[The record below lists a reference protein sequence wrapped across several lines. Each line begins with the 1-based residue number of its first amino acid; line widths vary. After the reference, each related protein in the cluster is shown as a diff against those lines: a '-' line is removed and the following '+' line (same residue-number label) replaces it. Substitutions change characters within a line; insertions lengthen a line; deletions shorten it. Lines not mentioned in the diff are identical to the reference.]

1 MSTNPDFQQEASDPE
16 ASKQPDQDGK
26 SIDKKADGVMD
37 SPDQE
42 MQSSDASSKLTVLS
56 PHFDEEH
63 HGLYVKKLEQAV
75 LNPKVRHIALTGGY
89 GTGKSSVIQ
98 GLVERIRSSEENEET
113 NKSHDIQRLIEK
125 IRPSKN
131 PKKIRPIII
140 SLPTIQVANE
150 SAPENDRTDRIQRE
164 IVKQLLYRSDPRKM
178 RGSRY
183 HRITRTTAVQ
193 RATACF
199 IVAVIL
205 TFTFWLLAKPD
216 WHWHWSQGGSLWGYW
231 QPAMVQTILWGLTFY
246 IDWIWVNKPAL
257 KGLQLGPAKL
267 ELEKN
272 DSSYFDKYLN
282 EIIYYFE
289 VSGTN
294 LVIFEDLDRFDDPY
308 IFDALHELN
317 ELINISLGQ
326 EQFIEQENSPVK
338 FLYATRDSI
347 FEHKTKGI
355 TKDNNTRYAHQ
366 LEIENRTKFF
376 DVIVPI
382 MPFSTSHNAY
392 EYLTQLLSESNFS
405 RTIKIDRELLDIV
418 SSSISDYRLIENIIS
433 EFQIFTKQIFYF
445 YGEGKKVTEFF
456 KNHTNH
462 LFAFIAYKNTHL
474 TDYEMMQNGNSN
486 IDKIYTEF
494 SELMISINR
503 ILIELFDQLG
513 EKLREH
519 INNFGPSHQYTLVL
533 DGKQFSNYNSIELWK
548 KALHREYYTKEF
560 PPISVINLRGET
572 VASFSGEVFSDIMKE
587 SLKHDLQI
595 GDKERKDPNY
605 LLKVINS
612 MHRINDVDSLESYFL
627 LEDTLA
633 TRAIKE
639 KIASFNKIIY
649 NLVNHDKMLLE
660 LLQSNYIDRNF
671 YIYTSTFME
680 LFESENVLTFLMKN
694 VEARLPE
701 IDFRL
706 NKEAEEIV
714 YRLKKNQY
722 YNLAGALNA
731 DLLLYLESQG
741 EKELLKRIL
750 RNARYVFNPQT
761 LDTFIELNIAIL
773 HRISNL
779 SDPQYEHAKK
789 LLEEIFSLYPDSR
802 KSFDK
807 ELTEDQKIL
816 LIEAAL
822 TNISLQEY
830 DDFTFYLESQ
840 GAEELLRRVFSTM
853 YPEYTEIGQSIKNA
867 LNQSYLKAIS
877 EKMASLKLIPRP
889 KHD

>member
-1 MSTNPDFQQEASDPE
+1 MSTDPDSPQEVSDPE

-26 SIDKKADGVMD
+26 SIDKKSDDVAN
-37 SPDQE
+37 PPAQE
-42 MQSSDASSKLTVLS
+42 KQNPNASSELIVLS
-56 PHFDEEH
+56 PHYDEKH
-63 HGLYVKKLEQAV
+63 HGLYVEKLEQAV
-75 LNPKVRHIALTGGY
+75 RNPKVRNIALNGGY

-98 GLVERIRSSEENEET
+98 GLVEKIHSSKE
-113 NKSHDIQRLIEK
+113 L
-125 IRPSKN
+125 
-131 PKKIRPIII
+131 KKIRPITI
-140 SLPTIQVANE
+140 SLPTIQIADD
-150 SAPENDRTDRIQRE
+150 SDSKDDRTDRIQRE
-164 IVKQLLYRSDPRKM
+164 IVKQLLYRSNPRKM
-178 RGSRY
+178 RGSQYR
-183 HRITRTTAVQ
+183 RITHVTTAQ

-199 IVAVIL
+199 IVAIPL
-205 TFTFWLLAKPD
+205 TFAFWLLAKPD
-216 WHWHWSQGGSLWGYW
+216 WHWSQGGSLWGYW
-231 QPAMVQTILWGLTFY
+231 QPAVVQTILWGLTFY
-246 IDWIWVNKPAL
+246 VDWMWVNKPAL

-294 LVIFEDLDRFDDPY
+294 LVIFEDLDRFDNPY

-326 EQFIEQENSPVK
+326 EQFMEQENSPVK

-355 TKDNNTRYAHQ
+355 TKDNSTRCAHQ

-392 EYLTQLLSESNFS
+392 EYLTQLLSKSNFS
-405 RTIKIDRELLDIV
+405 TKIEEIDRELQDIV

-433 EFQIFTKQIFYF
+433 EFQVFTEQIFYF

-474 TDYEMMQNGNSN
+474 TDYEMMQTGNSN

-494 SELMISINR
+494 LELTISVNKIM
-503 ILIELFDQLG
+503 IELFDNLG
-513 EKLREH
+513 EEVRDY
-519 INNFGPSHQYTLVL
+519 INNHVGPSHQYALVL
-533 DGKQFSNYNSIELWK
+533 DGEQFSNYNSIELWK
-548 KALHREYYTKEF
+548 RALHCEYYTKEF
-560 PPISVINLRGET
+560 PLISVINLQGET
-572 VASFSGEVFSDIMKE
+572 INSFSGDVFSNIMKE

-612 MHRINDVDSLESYFL
+612 MHRINDVDSLESYL
-627 LEDTLA
+627 SLEDTLA

-680 LFESENVLTFLMKN
+680 LFENENVLTFLMKN
-694 VEARLPE
+694 VEARLPK

-706 NKEAEEIV
+706 DEEEAKEIV

-750 RNARYVFNPQT
+750 RNARHVFNPQT
-761 LDTFIELNIAIL
+761 LNTFIELNIAIL
-773 HRISNL
+773 HQISNH
-779 SDPQYEHAKK
+779 SDPQYKHAKK

-802 KSFDK
+802 KSFNK

-816 LIEAAL
+816 LIKAAL

-840 GAEELLRRVFSTM
+840 GAEELLNRVVSTM
-853 YPEYTEIGQSIKNA
+853 YPEMGQSIKNI
-867 LNQSYLKAIS
+867 LNQPYPKKFQKKI
-877 EKMASLKLIPRP
+877 ASLKLIPRA

>member
-1 MSTNPDFQQEASDPE
+1 MSTDPDSQQEASDSE
-16 ASKQPDQDGK
+16 ASQQPDQGDK
-26 SIDKKADGVMD
+26 NIDKKADDVVD

-42 MQSSDASSKLTVLS
+42 KQNPNASSELIVLS
-56 PHFDEEH
+56 PHYDEEH
-63 HGLYVKKLEQAV
+63 HGLYVRKLEQAV
-75 LNPKVRHIALTGGY
+75 RNPKVRNIALTGGY

-98 GLVERIRSSEENEET
+98 GLVERIRSSEEDQET
-113 NKSHDIQRLIEK
+113 NKSHNIQHLIGK
-125 IRPSKN
+125 IHPSKN

-164 IVKQLLYRSDPRKM
+164 IVKQLLYRSDTRKM
-178 RGSRY
+178 RGSQYR
-183 HRITRTTAVQ
+183 RITHVTVAR
-193 RATACF
+193 RATVCF
-199 IVAVIL
+199 IVAAIL
-205 TFTFWLLAKPD
+205 TFIFWLLAKPD
-216 WHWHWSQGGSLWGYW
+216 WHWSQGGSLWGYW

-272 DSSYFDKYLN
+272 NSSYFDKYLN

-294 LVIFEDLDRFDDPY
+294 LVIFEDLDRFDNPY

-326 EQFIEQENSPVK
+326 EQFMEQENSPVK

-355 TKDNNTRYAHQ
+355 TKDNSTRCAHQ

-392 EYLTQLLSESNFS
+392 EYLTQLLSKSNFS
-405 RTIKIDRELLDIV
+405 TKIEEIDRELQDIV

-433 EFQIFTKQIFYF
+433 EFQVFTEQIFYF

-474 TDYEMMQNGNSN
+474 TDYEMMQTGNSN

-494 SELMISINR
+494 LELTISVNKIM
-503 ILIELFDQLG
+503 IELFDNLG
-513 EKLREH
+513 EEVRDY
-519 INNFGPSHQYTLVL
+519 INNHVGPSHQYALVL
-533 DGKQFSNYNSIELWK
+533 DGEQFSNYNSIELWK
-548 KALHREYYTKEF
+548 RALHCEYYTKEF
-560 PPISVINLRGET
+560 PLISVINLQGET
-572 VASFSGEVFSDIMKE
+572 INSFSGDVFSNIMKE

-612 MHRINDVDSLESYFL
+612 MHRINDVDSLESYL
-627 LEDTLA
+627 SLEDTLA

-680 LFESENVLTFLMKN
+680 LFENENVLTFLMKN
-694 VEARLPE
+694 VEARLPK

-706 NKEAEEIV
+706 DEEEAKEIV

-750 RNARYVFNPQT
+750 RNARHVFNPQT
-761 LDTFIELNIAIL
+761 LNTFIELNIAIL
-773 HRISNL
+773 HQISNH
-779 SDPQYEHAKK
+779 SDPQYKHAKK

-802 KSFDK
+802 KSFNK
-807 ELTEDQKIL
+807 ELTEDQK
-816 LIEAAL
+816 
-822 TNISLQEY
+822 NITDKGSINQY
-830 DDFTFYLESQ
+830 IFTRI
-840 GAEELLRRVFSTM
+840 RRFHFLS
-853 YPEYTEIGQSIKNA
+853 
-867 LNQSYLKAIS
+867 
-877 EKMASLKLIPRP
+877 
-889 KHD
+889 

>member
-1 MSTNPDFQQEASDPE
+1 M
-16 ASKQPDQDGK
+16 
-26 SIDKKADGVMD
+26 
-37 SPDQE
+37 
-42 MQSSDASSKLTVLS
+42 
-56 PHFDEEH
+56 
-63 HGLYVKKLEQAV
+63 
-75 LNPKVRHIALTGGY
+75 
-89 GTGKSSVIQ
+89 
-98 GLVERIRSSEENEET
+98 
-113 NKSHDIQRLIEK
+113 
-125 IRPSKN
+125 
-131 PKKIRPIII
+131 
-140 SLPTIQVANE
+140 
-150 SAPENDRTDRIQRE
+150 
-164 IVKQLLYRSDPRKM
+164 
-178 RGSRY
+178 
-183 HRITRTTAVQ
+183 
-193 RATACF
+193 
-199 IVAVIL
+199 
-205 TFTFWLLAKPD
+205 
-216 WHWHWSQGGSLWGYW
+216 
-231 QPAMVQTILWGLTFY
+231 
-246 IDWIWVNKPAL
+246 
-257 KGLQLGPAKL
+257 
-267 ELEKN
+267 
-272 DSSYFDKYLN
+272 
-282 EIIYYFE
+282 
-289 VSGTN
+289 
-294 LVIFEDLDRFDDPY
+294 
-308 IFDALHELN
+308 
-317 ELINISLGQ
+317 
-326 EQFIEQENSPVK
+326 
-338 FLYATRDSI
+338 
-347 FEHKTKGI
+347 
-355 TKDNNTRYAHQ
+355 
-366 LEIENRTKFF
+366 
-376 DVIVPI
+376 
-382 MPFSTSHNAY
+382 
-392 EYLTQLLSESNFS
+392 
-405 RTIKIDRELLDIV
+405 LDIV

>member
-1 MSTNPDFQQEASDPE
+1 MFSQQLN
-16 ASKQPDQDGK
+16 
-26 SIDKKADGVMD
+26 
-37 SPDQE
+37 
-42 MQSSDASSKLTVLS
+42 KL
-56 PHFDEEH
+56 H
-63 HGLYVKKLEQAV
+63 
-75 LNPKVRHIALTGGY
+75 
-89 GTGKSSVIQ
+89 
-98 GLVERIRSSEENEET
+98 
-113 NKSHDIQRLIEK
+113 
-125 IRPSKN
+125 
-131 PKKIRPIII
+131 
-140 SLPTIQVANE
+140 
-150 SAPENDRTDRIQRE
+150 
-164 IVKQLLYRSDPRKM
+164 
-178 RGSRY
+178 
-183 HRITRTTAVQ
+183 
-193 RATACF
+193 
-199 IVAVIL
+199 
-205 TFTFWLLAKPD
+205 
-216 WHWHWSQGGSLWGYW
+216 
-231 QPAMVQTILWGLTFY
+231 
-246 IDWIWVNKPAL
+246 
-257 KGLQLGPAKL
+257 
-267 ELEKN
+267 
-272 DSSYFDKYLN
+272 
-282 EIIYYFE
+282 YFE

-294 LVIFEDLDRFDDPY
+294 LVIFEDLDRFDNPY

-326 EQFIEQENSPVK
+326 EQFMEQENSPVK

-355 TKDNNTRYAHQ
+355 TKDNSTRCAHQ

-392 EYLTQLLSESNFS
+392 EYLTQLLSKSNFS
-405 RTIKIDRELLDIV
+405 TKIEEIDRELQDIV

-433 EFQIFTKQIFYF
+433 EFQVFTEQIFYF

-474 TDYEMMQNGNSN
+474 TDYEMMQTGNSN

-494 SELMISINR
+494 LELTISVNKIM
-503 ILIELFDQLG
+503 IELFDNLG
-513 EKLREH
+513 EEVRDY
-519 INNFGPSHQYTLVL
+519 INNHVGPSHQYALVL
-533 DGKQFSNYNSIELWK
+533 DGEQFSNYNSIELWK
-548 KALHREYYTKEF
+548 RALHCEYYTKEF
-560 PPISVINLRGET
+560 PLISVINLQGET
-572 VASFSGEVFSDIMKE
+572 INSFSGDVFSNIMKE

-612 MHRINDVDSLESYFL
+612 MHRINDVDSLESYL
-627 LEDTLA
+627 SLEDTLA

-680 LFESENVLTFLMKN
+680 LFENENVLTFLMKN
-694 VEARLPE
+694 VEARLPK

-706 NKEAEEIV
+706 DEEEAKEIV

-750 RNARYVFNPQT
+750 RNARHVFNPQT
-761 LDTFIELNIAIL
+761 LNTFIELNIAIL
-773 HRISNL
+773 HQISNH
-779 SDPQYEHAKK
+779 SDPQYKHAKK

-802 KSFDK
+802 KSFNK

-816 LIEAAL
+816 LIKAAL

-840 GAEELLRRVFSTM
+840 GAEELLNRVVSTM
-853 YPEYTEIGQSIKNA
+853 YPEMGQSIKNI
-867 LNQSYLKAIS
+867 LNQPYPKKFQKKI
-877 EKMASLKLIPRP
+877 ASLKLIPRA

>member
-1 MSTNPDFQQEASDPE
+1 MSTDPDSQQEASDSE
-16 ASKQPDQDGK
+16 ASQQPDQGDK
-26 SIDKKADGVMD
+26 NIDKKADDVVD

-42 MQSSDASSKLTVLS
+42 KQNPNASSELIVLS
-56 PHFDEEH
+56 PHYDEEH
-63 HGLYVKKLEQAV
+63 HGLYVRKLEQAV
-75 LNPKVRHIALTGGY
+75 RNPKVRNIALTGGY

-98 GLVERIRSSEENEET
+98 GLVERIRSSEEDQET
-113 NKSHDIQRLIEK
+113 NKSHNIQHLIGK
-125 IRPSKN
+125 IHPSKN

-164 IVKQLLYRSDPRKM
+164 IVKQLLYRSDTRKM
-178 RGSRY
+178 RGSQYR
-183 HRITRTTAVQ
+183 RITHVTVAR
-193 RATACF
+193 RATVCF
-199 IVAVIL
+199 IVAAIL
-205 TFTFWLLAKPD
+205 TFIFWLLAKPD
-216 WHWHWSQGGSLWGYW
+216 WHWSQGGSLWGYW

-272 DSSYFDKYLN
+272 NSSYFDKYLN
-282 EIIYYFE
+282 
-289 VSGTN
+289 
-294 LVIFEDLDRFDDPY
+294 
-308 IFDALHELN
+308 ELN

-326 EQFIEQENSPVK
+326 EQFMEQENSPVK

-355 TKDNNTRYAHQ
+355 TKDNSTRCAHQ

-392 EYLTQLLSESNFS
+392 EYLTQLLSKSNFS
-405 RTIKIDRELLDIV
+405 TKIEEIDRELQDIV

-433 EFQIFTKQIFYF
+433 EFQVFTEQIFYF

-474 TDYEMMQNGNSN
+474 TDYEMMQTGNSN

-494 SELMISINR
+494 LELTISVNKIM
-503 ILIELFDQLG
+503 IELFDNLG
-513 EKLREH
+513 EEVRDY
-519 INNFGPSHQYTLVL
+519 INNHVGPSHQYALVL
-533 DGKQFSNYNSIELWK
+533 DGEQFSNYNSIELWK
-548 KALHREYYTKEF
+548 RALHCEYYTKEF
-560 PPISVINLRGET
+560 PLISVINLQGET
-572 VASFSGEVFSDIMKE
+572 INSFSGDVFSNIMKE

-595 GDKERKDPNY
+595 GDKERKDSNY

-612 MHRINDVDSLESYFL
+612 MHRINDVDSLESYL
-627 LEDTLA
+627 SLEDTLA

-680 LFESENVLTFLMKN
+680 LFENENVLTFLMKN
-694 VEARLPE
+694 VEARLPK

-706 NKEAEEIV
+706 DEEEAKEIV

-750 RNARYVFNPQT
+750 RNARHVFNPQT
-761 LDTFIELNIAIL
+761 LNTFIELNIAIL
-773 HRISNL
+773 HQISNH
-779 SDPQYEHAKK
+779 SDPQYKHAKK

-802 KSFDK
+802 KSFNK

-816 LIEAAL
+816 LIKAAL

-840 GAEELLRRVFSTM
+840 GAEELLNRVVSTM
-853 YPEYTEIGQSIKNA
+853 YPEMGQSIKNI
-867 LNQSYLKAIS
+867 LNQPY
-877 EKMASLKLIPRP
+877 P
-889 KHD
+889 KKFQKKNSITEAYSTCQT

>member
-1 MSTNPDFQQEASDPE
+1 MSTDPDSQQEASDSE
-16 ASKQPDQDGK
+16 ASQQPDQGDK
-26 SIDKKADGVMD
+26 NIDKKADDVVD

-42 MQSSDASSKLTVLS
+42 KQNPNASSELIVLS
-56 PHFDEEH
+56 PHYDEEH
-63 HGLYVKKLEQAV
+63 HGLYVRKLEQAV
-75 LNPKVRHIALTGGY
+75 RNPKVRNIALTGGY

-98 GLVERIRSSEENEET
+98 GLVERIHSSKEF
-113 NKSHDIQRLIEK
+113 
-125 IRPSKN
+125 
-131 PKKIRPIII
+131 KKIRPITI

-164 IVKQLLYRSDPRKM
+164 IVKQLLYRSDTRKM
-178 RGSRY
+178 RGSQYR
-183 HRITRTTAVQ
+183 RITHVTVAR
-193 RATACF
+193 RATVCF
-199 IVAVIL
+199 IVAAIL
-205 TFTFWLLAKPD
+205 TFIFWLLAKPD
-216 WHWHWSQGGSLWGYW
+216 WHWSQGGSLWGYW

-272 DSSYFDKYLN
+272 NSSYFDKYLN

-294 LVIFEDLDRFDDPY
+294 LVIFEDLDRFDNPY

-326 EQFIEQENSPVK
+326 EQFMEQENSPVK

-355 TKDNNTRYAHQ
+355 TKDNSTRCAHQ

-392 EYLTQLLSESNFS
+392 EYLTQLLSKSNFS
-405 RTIKIDRELLDIV
+405 TKIEEIDRELQDIV

-433 EFQIFTKQIFYF
+433 EFQVFTEQIFYF

-474 TDYEMMQNGNSN
+474 TDYEMMQTGNSN

-494 SELMISINR
+494 LELTISVNKIM
-503 ILIELFDQLG
+503 IELFDNLG
-513 EKLREH
+513 EEVRDY
-519 INNFGPSHQYTLVL
+519 INNHVGPSHQYALVL
-533 DGKQFSNYNSIELWK
+533 DGEQFSNYNSIELWK
-548 KALHREYYTKEF
+548 RALHCEYYTKEF
-560 PPISVINLRGET
+560 PLISVINLQGET
-572 VASFSGEVFSDIMKE
+572 INSFSGDVFSNIMKE

-612 MHRINDVDSLESYFL
+612 MHRINDVDSLESYL
-627 LEDTLA
+627 SLEDTLA

-680 LFESENVLTFLMKN
+680 LFENENVLTFLMKN
-694 VEARLPE
+694 VEARLPK

-706 NKEAEEIV
+706 DEEEAKEIV

-750 RNARYVFNPQT
+750 RNARHVFNPQT
-761 LDTFIELNIAIL
+761 LNTFIELNIAIL
-773 HRISNL
+773 HQISNH
-779 SDPQYEHAKK
+779 SDPQYKHAKK

-802 KSFDK
+802 KSFNK

-816 LIEAAL
+816 LIKAAL

-840 GAEELLRRVFSTM
+840 GAEELLNRVVSTM
-853 YPEYTEIGQSIKNA
+853 YPEMGQSIKNI
-867 LNQSYLKAIS
+867 LNQPYPKKFQKKI
-877 EKMASLKLIPRP
+877 ASLKLIPRA